1 RMMAYQPY
9 YPGGWQPGPSG
20 NTPISAD
27 ALNHMERQYDEAM
40 ADLDAQKTTP
50 GGTEPNRLAVTDDD
64 GAVGLAG
71 LARDAMLV
79 QGRDI
84 VRMIDGLFWSSLTS
98 RSSGTTQGLW
108 GIAYGDGMW

>member
-1 RMMAYQPY
+1 VGEPADHPRRRIWEGQLMPYEPY

-50 GGTEPNRLAVTDDD
+50 GGTEPNRLAVTDAS
-64 GAVGLAG
+64 GAVGNAL
-71 LARDAMLV
+71 LV
-79 QGRDI
+79 KGRDI
-84 VRMIDGLFWSSLTS
+84 AAIIDNLYWS
-98 RSSGTTQGLW
+98 LW
-108 GIAYGDGMW
+108 TP